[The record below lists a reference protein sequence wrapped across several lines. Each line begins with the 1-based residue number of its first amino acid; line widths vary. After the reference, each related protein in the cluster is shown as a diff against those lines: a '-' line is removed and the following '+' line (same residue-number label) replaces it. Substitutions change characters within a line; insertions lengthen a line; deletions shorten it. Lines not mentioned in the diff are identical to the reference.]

1 MKLKGEQ
8 KLLRVFIGEQ
18 DKWEG
23 LPLYESIVKEARQL
37 GMAGATVFK
46 GCLGFGY
53 NAHIHMAK
61 FLDLSE
67 DLPVIVEIVDTEEK
81 IKKLLPRLDAMVKDG
96 LVTLEKVNVIMY
108 RANGS
113 SGRTRSLNKMPKRW
127 NSSIK

>member
-1 MKLKGEQ
+1 MKLEGEQ

-23 LPLYESIVKEARQL
+23 LPLYESIVKEAQHL
-37 GMAGATVFK
+37 GMAGATVLK
-46 GCLGFGY
+46 GCLGFGC

-81 IKKLLPRLDAMVKDG
+81 IKKLLPKLDAMVKDG
-96 LVTLEKVNVIMY
+96 LVTLEKVHVIMY

-113 SGRTRSLNKMPKRW
+113 GGRTKSSAHTPK
-127 NSSIK
+127 S